1 METNRETPAQIT
13 EGDAVTRWSR
23 DEKVLLAGSIVLI
36 TLAAFEA
43 LAAMTIMPN
52 VVADLGSDTWF
63 AVASGAA
70 IAMQLASTVIAGPLC
85 DARGPRKVLLWG
97 AALFVVGLALCTFAG
112 HIALFVIG
120 RMIQGLGG
128 GLVMVPIYVFV
139 GSIAS
144 PRHRPTFFAAFSM
157 AWVFPSLV
165 GPAIA
170 GWVTATWGWRWV
182 FGVVPFIAAVGLAAM
197 VPVLR
202 RFPSRQGAVEGSMR
216 HLAALAAGAGGSVV
230 LVQFAG
236 TLSGWALVAATV
248 LGLAGCAMTLKR
260 LVPDGTF
267 TLRPG
272 IASIIATRALVM
284 GGLSGAEVFLPLA
297 LQRVHL
303 WSASHASLAV
313 TIGSITWAI
322 GSAIPT
328 RVNTQATRERLPLVG
343 ASLMVVGVLP
353 VCFLVLKGLPPV
365 VALVGWSITGLGI
378 GMVHSTLSDLTL
390 GSIDPSEHGRASSWL
405 QIADNAGGAVE
416 LAIVSVVLAVWMPA
430 FEGGIQY
437 VPAPVIALGV
447 CLLAVFAS
455 SRIRSKQAR

>member
-1 METNRETPAQIT
+1 M
-13 EGDAVTRWSR
+13 
-23 DEKVLLAGSIVLI
+23 
-36 TLAAFEA
+36 
-43 LAAMTIMPN
+43 
-52 VVADLGSDTWF
+52 
-63 AVASGAA
+63 
-70 IAMQLASTVIAGPLC
+70 
-85 DARGPRKVLLWG
+85 
-97 AALFVVGLALCTFAG
+97 
-112 HIALFVIG
+112 
-120 RMIQGLGG
+120 
-128 GLVMVPIYVFV
+128 
-139 GSIAS
+139 
-144 PRHRPTFFAAFSM
+144 
-157 AWVFPSLV
+157 
-165 GPAIA
+165 
-170 GWVTATWGWRWV
+170 
-182 FGVVPFIAAVGLAAM
+182 PFIAAVGLAAM

-284 GGLSGAEVFLPLA
+284 GGLSGAEVFLPLV

-353 VCFLVLKGLPPV
+353 VCFLVLKGLPPA